1 MADFDTDAIIVGAG
15 AVGLAIGYR
24 LAQSG
29 IAAIVIEQASLIGS
43 GVSSR
48 NSEVVHAGLY
58 YPTGSLKARLCVEG
72 AHDLYAFCDAH
83 KVDYDRCGKLVVAV
97 EPEET
102 ERLGAILDQANTNG
116 VPDMEELTASQAIA
130 REPELR
136 TVAALLSP
144 NSGTFDSHGY
154 MTALQGEIEDV
165 GGSVVLS
172 TPFEHATPLPEGGFR
187 VRTGGADPME
197 LTTERLILAAGLSC
211 ADVARRVDGFPE
223 EQVPIV
229 HFGKGNYF
237 ALQGKAPFRHLVYP
251 LPIKGALGTHY
262 RRDLGGQ
269 ARFGPDLHFVE
280 TENYEV
286 ETDRLDQF
294 YSTIRRFWPGLK
306 DGSLVPDYTGI
317 RPKIHGPNEPQPDF
331 RIEGPEIHGIPGLA
345 ALFGIESP
353 GLTSSLAIGRE
364 VVSRLS

>member
-1 MADFDTDAIIVGAG
+1 M
-15 AVGLAIGYR
+15 
-24 LAQSG
+24 
-29 IAAIVIEQASLIGS
+29 
-43 GVSSR
+43 
-48 NSEVVHAGLY
+48 
-58 YPTGSLKARLCVEG
+58 
-72 AHDLYAFCDAH
+72 
-83 KVDYDRCGKLVVAV
+83 
-97 EPEET
+97 
-102 ERLGAILDQANTNG
+102 
-116 VPDMEELTASQAIA
+116 
-130 REPELR
+130 
-136 TVAALLSP
+136 
-144 NSGTFDSHGY
+144 
-154 MTALQGEIEDV
+154 
-165 GGSVVLS
+165 
-172 TPFEHATPLPEGGFR
+172 
-187 VRTGGADPME
+187 
-197 LTTERLILAAGLSC
+197 
-211 ADVARRVDGFPE
+211 
-223 EQVPIV
+223 

-353 GLTSSLAIGRE
+353 GLTSSLALGRE